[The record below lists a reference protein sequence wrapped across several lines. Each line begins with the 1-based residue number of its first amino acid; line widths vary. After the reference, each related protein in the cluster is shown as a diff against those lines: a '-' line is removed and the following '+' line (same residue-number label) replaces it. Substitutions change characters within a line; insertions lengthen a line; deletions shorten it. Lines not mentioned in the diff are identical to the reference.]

1 MSDLKR
7 KPIGPVLAIGVAAL
21 CFLSPFYI
29 PRSVLPFG
37 FSFFFCWTA
46 LCIAAVLADRLLV
59 WAFLSC
65 SALLVVSIVWWSN
78 GPPVTDEFGFGALD
92 AIALFLGTALVVAGT
107 GILSIVRTKMLA
119 QVNGS

>member
-1 MSDLKR
+1 MPDLKR
-7 KPIGPVLAIGVAAL
+7 KLTGPVLATGVAAL

-37 FSFFFCWTA
+37 FSFFFCWAA

-65 SALLVVSIVWWSN
+65 SALLAVSIDWWSN
-78 GPPVTDEFGFGALD
+78 GPPVTDDFGFGALD

-107 GILSIVRTKMLA
+107 GVLSIVRTRLHA
-119 QVNGS
+119 RPNGS

>member
-1 MSDLKR
+1 MPDPKR
-7 KPIGPVLAIGVAAL
+7 KPSGAMLAIGVAAL
-21 CFLSPFYI
+21 CFLSPFFV

-37 FSFFFCWTA
+37 FSFFFGWAA
-46 LCIAAVLADRLLV
+46 LCIAAVLADRLLF

-65 SALLVVSIVWWSN
+65 SALLAVSIDWWLK

-107 GILSIVRTKMLA
+107 GVLSIVRTKMHA
-119 QVNGS
+119 RANSS